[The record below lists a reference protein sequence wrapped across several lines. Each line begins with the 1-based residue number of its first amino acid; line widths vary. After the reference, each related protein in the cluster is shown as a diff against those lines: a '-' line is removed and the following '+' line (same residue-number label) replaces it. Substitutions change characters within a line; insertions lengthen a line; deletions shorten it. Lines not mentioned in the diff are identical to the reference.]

1 MRTFVDG
8 DGTEWQVWKVVPE
21 SRLFLERRGADRRR
35 TAAAVAP
42 EEEQREGVDRR
53 QGDLQEGWL
62 CFGCATERR
71 RLYPVPPEW
80 ESCSDERLDL
90 LRRVARKVERVSL
103 DLPFR
108 DG

>member
-8 DGTEWQVWKVVPE
+8 DGREWQVWKVTPE
-21 SRLFLERRGADRRR
+21 SRLFIERRRTNRRR
-35 TAAAVAP
+35 TAADVAP
-42 EEEQREGVDRR
+42 EEEQREELDRR
-53 QGDLQEGWL
+53 RGDIQQGWL
-62 CFGCATERR
+62 CFGCDTERR

-90 LRRVARKVERVSL
+90 LRRVARKVARTTL
-103 DLPFR
+103 DPPAC